1 MIEITDTLN
10 SNIDIFPLV
19 GYNNSDVVFF
29 DIETT
34 GFSPKSTTVYLIGCI
49 YYEDSSWV
57 SKSWFANSPSN
68 EVEVLTHF
76 FDFVQNFNAIIHY
89 NGEGI
94 DIPYLQKKATQ
105 YNLCDNLKNKVSIDI
120 YKMVSPL
127 RHIFKLENLKLKSI
141 EKFLGINREDTYNGG
156 ELISVYNH
164 YVMSPNEYDY
174 KRLMLHNKEDIYGLL
189 NVVPIL
195 SYYSI
200 VSKRF
205 TVTGASILTERT
217 ELCYVPKT
225 LCIELKFDTPFPKR
239 ITHAYNEFSFTAL
252 NQTGTIKVGIYTN
265 ELKYFYSNYKDYY
278 YLPYEDTAI
287 HKSVAFYVDKDYR
300 TRAKAANCY
309 SKKSGRF
316 VPEYNEGIT
325 PYFKI
330 DYYDKKN
337 YFELTD
343 DVLSNLDIMHTY
355 ACHIF
360 DVMLEHRR
368 EK

>member
-89 NGEGI
+89 NGEGF

-205 TVTGASILTERT
+205 TVTGSSILTERT

-278 YLPYEDTAI
+278 YLPEEDIAI
-287 HKSVAFYVDKDYR
+287 HKSVAGFVDKEFR
-300 TRAKAANCY
+300 QQALASNCY
-309 SKKSGRF
+309 TRKYSSYLPQWDVLF
-316 VPEYNEGIT
+316 T
-325 PYFKI
+325 PFFKRN
-330 DYYDKKN
+330 YKDKELF
-337 YFELTD
+337 FELTD
-343 DVLSNLDIMHTY
+343 EFKT
-355 ACHIF
+355 
-360 DVMLEHRR
+360 RR
-368 EK
+368 EDFNQYAHHILEMLASHHS